1 MYCVRCG
8 NQLQAGA
15 AICPNCGAPTG
26 MGAASTAAPPLVTVD
41 PAARFR
47 RHLKLIGAFWI
58 AYSVLGILVGIGC
71 LIAGVVLM
79 PAIAQRA
86 EHALFVPYL
95 LFGIGAVM
103 LLKTL
108 IGAAAGAAL
117 LQARPWAR
125 IVILI
130 YSFLALLNFPLGTAL
145 GVYSLV
151 VLLPEEGERYYSAL
165 SRELEP

>member
-1 MYCVRCG
+1 MFCVRCG

-15 AICPNCGAPTG
+15 AICPNCGVPTG
-26 MGAASTAAPPLVTVD
+26 IGVAAPPVD
-41 PAARFR
+41 PVARFR

-58 AYSVLGILVGIGC
+58 AYSVLGILIGIGC
-71 LIAGVVLM
+71 LIAGVVVM
-79 PAIAQRA
+79 PAIAHRA
-86 EHALFVPYL
+86 EEALFVPYL
-95 LFGIGAVM
+95 LFGIGGVV

-108 IGAAAGAAL
+108 VGAAAGAAL

-125 IVILI
+125 TVILI

-151 VLLPEEGERYYSAL
+151 VLLPQEGDTLYDAM
-165 SRELEP
+165 SREMET

>member
-1 MYCVRCG
+1 MFCVRCG
-8 NQLQAGA
+8 NQLPAGA
-15 AICPNCGAPTG
+15 AICPNCGVPTG
-26 MGAASTAAPPLVTVD
+26 MSAVATAPPMAPVD
-41 PAARFR
+41 PAMRFR

-71 LIAGVVLM
+71 LIAGVVVM
-79 PAIAQRA
+79 PAIAHRA
-86 EHALFVPYL
+86 EEALFVPYL
-95 LFGIGAVM
+95 LFGIGGVV

-130 YSFLALLNFPLGTAL
+130 YSFLAILNVPFGTAL
-145 GVYSLV
+145 GIYTLV

-165 SRELEP
+165 SRELKT

>member
-8 NQLQAGA
+8 NQLPLGA
-15 AICPNCGAPTG
+15 AVCPHCGVPTG
-26 MGAASTAAPPLVTVD
+26 MAAVPAAQTD

-71 LIAGVVLM
+71 LIAGAVLM
-79 PAIAQRA
+79 PAVAGRA
-86 EHALFVPYL
+86 SQAFFVPYL
-95 LFGIGAVM
+95 LLAIGGVV

-108 IGAAAGAAL
+108 VGAAAGAAL

-125 IVILI
+125 LVILI
-130 YSFLALLNFPLGTAL
+130 YSFLALLSFPFGTAL
-145 GVYSLV
+145 GIYTLV
-151 VLLPEEGERYYSAL
+151 VLLPDEGERLYAGMAL
-165 SRELEP
+165 EAQP

>member
-15 AICPNCGAPTG
+15 AVCPNCGVPTG
-26 MGAASTAAPPLVTVD
+26 MAAGPAALPGVTVD
-41 PAARFR
+41 PAVRFR

-71 LIAGVVLM
+71 LVAGVVVM

-86 EHALFVPYL
+86 EEALFVPYL
-95 LFGIGAVM
+95 LFGIGAVV

-108 IGAAAGAAL
+108 VGAAAGAAL

-125 IVILI
+125 IVILV
-130 YSFLALLNFPLGTAL
+130 YSFLALFSFPFGTAL
-145 GVYSLV
+145 GIYSLV

-165 SRELEP
+165 TRELGA